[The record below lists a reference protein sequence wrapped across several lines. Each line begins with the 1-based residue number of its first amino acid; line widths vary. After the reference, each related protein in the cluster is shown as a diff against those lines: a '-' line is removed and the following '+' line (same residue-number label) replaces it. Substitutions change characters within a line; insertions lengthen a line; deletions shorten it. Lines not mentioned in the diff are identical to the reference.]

1 MGLIEVIY
9 VIILGIIEGITEW
22 LPISSTGHLILFEYI
37 FPNIFTSSFSELFNV
52 VIQLG
57 AIMAVVCLYFK
68 EIVPFKFKDDTYTIK
83 EKYYI
88 WSKVFTS
95 CIPVVVFGILF
106 DDYFYNTFHNPLFV
120 GLCLVLYGIIFI
132 LIESFYKK
140 KRVINSILDISYKYA
155 FIIGLFQ
162 VLALIPGTSRSGI
175 TMIGASLLLFNRET
189 TVKFS
194 FIQAIPIMLGASILK
209 IFKFMFNE
217 NITHNEI
224 ILLLIGSLTS
234 FVVSLFILRWL
245 LEFVKRRNYKF
256 FGFYRIILGLIVL
269 GCIII
274 GSIFAI

>member
-37 FPNIFTSSFSELFNV
+37 FSNIFTSSFSELFNV

-68 EIVPFKFKDDTYTIK
+68 DIVPLKFKDDKYTIK
-83 EKYYI
+83 EKYSI

-106 DDYFYNTFHNPLFV
+106 DDYFYNTFHNPFFV

-175 TMIGASLLLFNRET
+175 TMIGASLLLFNRDT

-194 FIQAIPIMLGASILK
+194 FIQAIPIMFGASILK
-209 IFKFMFNE
+209 IFKFMFKE
-217 NITHNEI
+217 NITHNEL
-224 ILLLIGSLTS
+224 ILLLIGTLTS
-234 FVVSLFILRWL
+234 FIVSLFILRWL
-245 LEFVKRRNYKF
+245 LEFVKRHNYKF

-274 GSIFAI
+274 GSIFTI